1 MINFPKAWYG
11 STHYKKSVKEKS
23 AWSGIAGKGF
33 KNKSEPELM
42 YRKEGRKAGG
52 RKCIRRGF
60 SVSPKQFN

>member
-11 STHYKKSVKEKS
+11 SIHYKKSVKEKS

-42 YRKEGRKAGG
+42 YGRMKKISIPLMIG
-52 RKCIRRGF
+52 R
-60 SVSPKQFN
+60 